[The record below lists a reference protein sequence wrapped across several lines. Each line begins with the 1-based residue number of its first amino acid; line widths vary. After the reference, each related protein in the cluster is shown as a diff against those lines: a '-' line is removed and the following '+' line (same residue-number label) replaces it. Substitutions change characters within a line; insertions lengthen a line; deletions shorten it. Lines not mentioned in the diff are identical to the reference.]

1 MHEDEHWAPAGAPPS
16 SSRQF
21 DRQSLL
27 ARAAALGLTGAAAT
41 AFADAL
47 TPAAFAEETTHSAGG
62 GGTLRFRLENDI
74 SNLDPA
80 FFPTEADEVVTGCVH
95 EGLVTFKPGT
105 FDVVNCLA
113 ETFTPSKS
121 GLTFKFKLKEGV
133 QFHGG
138 YGEVTAADVKYSY
151 ERIAG
156 LTKPN
161 IHSPYSGDWSTLK
174 EVKVT
179 GKYTGVIIL
188 KEKFSPLL
196 HSTLPAGSGLVLSK
210 KALLKLGNKGIA
222 VHPIGTGPYVFTKW
236 TPKQKV
242 TLTRNP
248 AYAGSNKAYVKGKT
262 YDVLEF
268 LPIDDDSAA
277 ETGLR
282 AGDIDFSRISSGS
295 VDRFKKISNL
305 KMYENASLDYQFLSL
320 NVQDKVLKDV
330 RLRQAIRL
338 AVDVPSIIAAA
349 YDDKWEQAYAII
361 PKSMGLGYWKDA
373 PKYKRDVD
381 AAKKL
386 VAAAGADG
394 ITLRLAVSTPRPT
407 RPRPGDPEQP
417 QGHRH
422 HRRHHRPGL
431 GDAVRHP
438 GQRRRRQE
446 APDGLQRLRQPARP
460 LVVHRAGGSAPRWA
474 CGTGTTGARSR
485 SPRCT
490 TGRSGRPTTPSARRC
505 TCRCRSC
512 GTRRPA
518 WCGSATRPT
527 SRPARR
533 RSSRRSA
540 LTATVWRTPSR
551 RRSH

>member
-1 MHEDEHWAPAGAPPS
+1 MHEDEYWAPTGAPPG

-41 AFADAL
+41 AFADGL
-47 TPAAFAEETTHSAGG
+47 TPAAFAEETAHSAGG

-80 FFPTEADEVVTGCVH
+80 FYPTEADEVVTGCIQ
-95 EGLVTFKPGT
+95 EGLLTFKPGT

-113 ETFTPSKS
+113 ETFTASKN
-121 GLTFKFKLKEGV
+121 GLRFNFKLKEGV

-138 YGEVTAADVKYSY
+138 YGEVTAEDVKYSY

-179 GKYTGVIIL
+179 GKYTGTIIL
-188 KEKFSPLL
+188 KERFSPLM
-196 HSTLPAGSGLVLSK
+196 HSTLPSGSGLVLSK

-222 VHPIGTGPYVFTKW
+222 VHPIGTGPYTFTKW

-242 TLTRNP
+242 TLTKNP
-248 AYAGSNKAYVKGKT
+248 DYAGSNKAYVKGKT
-262 YDVLEF
+262 YDVIEF

-295 VDRFKKISNL
+295 VDRFKKLSNL
-305 KMYENASLDYQFLSL
+305 KMYENASLDYTFLSL
-320 NVQDKVLKDV
+320 NVQDAALKDV

-361 PKSMGLGYWKDA
+361 PKSMGLGYWKNA

-381 AAKKL
+381 AAKQL

-394 ITLRLAVSTPRPT
+394 TTLRLAVVNAEADKTASQVIQSNLKDIGITVDIIVQDSATLFAIPGNGGDGKKRQMIYSGYVSQPDPSWSTVWWVCSQMGVWNWDNWCSKPFSALHNRALRETNDAKRQAMYVTMQKLWDKEAGMVWIGYPTYFSVGSTKVKPTIRP
-407 RPRPGDPEQP
+407 D
-417 QGHRH
+417 GHRH
-422 HRRHHRPGL
+422 AYAFT
-431 GDAVRHP
+431 AV
-438 GQRRRRQE
+438 
-446 APDGLQRLRQPARP
+446 
-460 LVVHRAGGSAPRWA
+460 
-474 CGTGTTGARSR
+474 
-485 SPRCT
+485 
-490 TGRSGRPTTPSARRC
+490 
-505 TCRCRSC
+505 
-512 GTRRPA
+512 
-518 WCGSATRPT
+518 
-527 SRPARR
+527 
-533 RSSRRSA
+533 
-540 LTATVWRTPSR
+540 
-551 RRSH
+551 

>member
-1 MHEDEHWAPAGAPPS
+1 MHEDEHWAPMGAPPS

-47 TPAAFAEETTHSAGG
+47 TPAAFAEETAAAAGG
-62 GGTLRFRLENDI
+62 GGTLRFRLETDI

-80 FFPTEADEVVTGCVH
+80 FFPAEADEVVTGCIH

-105 FDVVNCLA
+105 FDVVNCRA
-113 ETFTPSKS
+113 ETFTPSKN

-138 YGEVTAADVKYSY
+138 YGEVTAEDVKYSY

-156 LTKPN
+156 ITKPN

-179 GKYTGVIIL
+179 GKYTGTIIL
-188 KEKFSPLL
+188 KKKFAPLL

-242 TLTRNP
+242 VLTRNP
-248 AYAGSNKAYVKGKT
+248 DYAGSNKAYVKGKT
-262 YDVLEF
+262 FDVLEF
-268 LPIDDDSAA
+268 LPIEDDSAA
-277 ETGLR
+277 ETGVR
-282 AGDIDFSRISSGS
+282 AGDIDFSRISNGS

-305 KMYENASLDYQFLSL
+305 KMYENASLDYYFLTM
-320 NVQDKVLKDV
+320 NVQDKVLKDL

-349 YDDKWEQAYAII
+349 YDDKWQQAYGII

-394 ITLRLAVSTPRPT
+394 IHLRLAVLNAEQDKTAAQVIQSNLKDIGITVDLIVQDSATMFAIPGNGGDGKKRQLIYGNYVSQPDPSWSTVWWTCAQMGVWNWDNWCSKPFSSLHDRALTETSDAKRQAMYVQMQKLWDKEAGMVWIAYPTYFSVGSTKLKPTIRP
-407 RPRPGDPEQP
+407 D
-417 QGHRH
+417 GHR
-422 HRRHHRPGL
+422 L
-431 GDAVRHP
+431 AY
-438 GQRRRRQE
+438 
-446 APDGLQRLRQPARP
+446 
-460 LVVHRAGGSAPRWA
+460 SF
-474 CGTGTTGARSR
+474 TT
-485 SPRCT
+485 
-490 TGRSGRPTTPSARRC
+490 
-505 TCRCRSC
+505 
-512 GTRRPA
+512 
-518 WCGSATRPT
+518 
-527 SRPARR
+527 
-533 RSSRRSA
+533 
-540 LTATVWRTPSR
+540 V
-551 RRSH
+551 

>member
-1 MHEDEHWAPAGAPPS
+1 MHEDEHSAPTGAPPS

-47 TPAAFAEETTHSAGG
+47 TPAASAEETTHSAGG

-80 FFPTEADEVVTGCVH
+80 FFPTEADEVTTGCIH

-105 FDVVNCLA
+105 FDIVNCLA
-113 ETFTPSKS
+113 ETFTPSKN
-121 GLTFKFKLKEGV
+121 GRRFTFKLKEGV

-138 YGEVTAADVKYSY
+138 YGEVTAEDVKYSY

-156 LTKPN
+156 ITKPN
-161 IHSPYSGDWSTLK
+161 IHSPYSGDWATLK

-188 KEKFSPLL
+188 KAKFSPLM

-222 VHPIGTGPYVFTKW
+222 THPIGTGPYVFTKW

-242 TLTRNP
+242 ILTRNP
-248 AYAGSNKAYVKGKT
+248 DYNGSNKAYVKGKT
-262 YDVLEF
+262 FDVIEF

-277 ETGLR
+277 ETGVR
-282 AGDIDFSRISSGS
+282 AGDIDFTRISLGS

-373 PKYKRDVD
+373 PRYKRDVD

-394 ITLRLAVSTPRPT
+394 ITLRLAVVNAEQDKTAAQVIQSNLKDIGITVDIIVQDSATLFAIPGNGGDGKKRQMIYSGYVSQPDPSWSTVWWICDQMGVWNWDNWCSKPFSSLHARALVETDDAKRQAMYVSMQKMWDKAAGMVWIGYPTYFSVGATKVKPTIRP
-407 RPRPGDPEQP
+407 D
-417 QGHRH
+417 GHR
-422 HRRHHRPGL
+422 L
-431 GDAVRHP
+431 AYSFTAV
-438 GQRRRRQE
+438 
-446 APDGLQRLRQPARP
+446 
-460 LVVHRAGGSAPRWA
+460 
-474 CGTGTTGARSR
+474 
-485 SPRCT
+485 
-490 TGRSGRPTTPSARRC
+490 
-505 TCRCRSC
+505 
-512 GTRRPA
+512 
-518 WCGSATRPT
+518 
-527 SRPARR
+527 
-533 RSSRRSA
+533 
-540 LTATVWRTPSR
+540 
-551 RRSH
+551 

>member
-1 MHEDEHWAPAGAPPS
+1 MHEDEHWASADAPPS
-16 SSRQF
+16 SSRQL

-27 ARAAALGLTGAAAT
+27 ARAAALGLTGAGAA
-41 AFADAL
+41 AFADVL
-47 TPAAFAEETTHSAGG
+47 TPAAFAEEAMHSAGG

-80 FFPTEADEVVTGCVH
+80 FFPTEADEVVTGCIH
-95 EGLVTFKPGT
+95 EGLLTFKPGT

-113 ETFTPSKS
+113 ETFTPSKD
-121 GLTFKFKLKEGV
+121 GLRFTFKLKEGV

-138 YGEVTAADVKYSY
+138 YGEVTAEDVKYSY

-156 LTKPN
+156 ITKPN
-161 IHSPYSGDWSTLK
+161 IHSPYAGDWSTLK

-179 GKYTGVIIL
+179 GNYTGTIIL
-188 KEKFSPLL
+188 KERFAPLL

-222 VHPIGTGPYVFTKW
+222 VHPIGTGPFVFTKW

-242 TLTRNP
+242 TITKNP
-248 AYAGSNKAYVKGKT
+248 DYAGSNKAYVKGKT
-262 YDVLEF
+262 YDAIEF

-295 VDRFKKISNL
+295 VDRFKKLSNI
-305 KMYENASLDYQFLSL
+305 KMYENASLDYEFLSM

-338 AVDVPSIIAAA
+338 AIDVPSIISAA

-394 ITLRLAVSTPRPT
+394 ITLRLALVNAEADKTAGQVIQSNLKDIGITVDIIVQDSATLFAIPGGGGDGKKRQLIYSGYVSEPDPSWSTVWWICSQMGVWNWDNWCSKPFSALHDRALKETDDAKRQAMYVSMQKLWDKEASMVWIGYPTYFSVGSTKVNPKIRP
-407 RPRPGDPEQP
+407 D
-417 QGHRH
+417 GHRH
-422 HRRHHRPGL
+422 AYAFT
-431 GDAVRHP
+431 AV
-438 GQRRRRQE
+438 
-446 APDGLQRLRQPARP
+446 
-460 LVVHRAGGSAPRWA
+460 
-474 CGTGTTGARSR
+474 
-485 SPRCT
+485 
-490 TGRSGRPTTPSARRC
+490 
-505 TCRCRSC
+505 
-512 GTRRPA
+512 
-518 WCGSATRPT
+518 
-527 SRPARR
+527 
-533 RSSRRSA
+533 
-540 LTATVWRTPSR
+540 
-551 RRSH
+551 